1 MRRVVTALDV
11 RCPGCG
17 ALPGARCR
25 ALQHPDT
32 YVGSPHE
39 TRRRRAREE
48 QRKLNP
54 EHVDGQLPLFGR
66 KP

>member
-1 MRRVVTALDV
+1 MRARITSIDV
-11 RCPGCG
+11 RCPSCG

-25 ALQHPDT
+25 ALQHPNT
-32 YVGSPHE
+32 YVNGPHE

-48 QRKLNP
+48 LRRLNP
-54 EHVDGQLPLFGR
+54 EHVEGQMPLFGR